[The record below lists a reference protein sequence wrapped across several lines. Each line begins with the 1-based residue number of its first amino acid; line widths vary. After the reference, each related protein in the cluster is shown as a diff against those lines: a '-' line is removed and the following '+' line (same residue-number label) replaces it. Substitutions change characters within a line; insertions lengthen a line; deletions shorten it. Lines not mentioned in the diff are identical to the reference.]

1 MILEVLKREKLSFVF
16 LLSWIILTVLRQ
28 DILFITIANSILTV
42 FTALFIGLEIK
53 DIFFQY
59 KAVKAEKESV

>member
-1 MILEVLKREKLSFVF
+1 MIFEVLKREKLSFVF

-28 DILFITIANSILTV
+28 DILFITVINSILTV
-42 FTALFIGLEIK
+42 FTALFIGWEIK
-53 DIFFQY
+53 DIFLQY